1 MSFYIGLYDK
11 SKAPQKKEELAEWLH
26 QQTDYNVQD
35 GIYDDI
41 SIVSNPNLEK
51 AYRELIKVFPAGNG
65 RDALPEEEQMEDFDD
80 WWADY
85 AITDGLVYI
94 QFGSAHGKEANDMV
108 IQLAEKYDLGIFDPY
123 DDTYAVAEEHEN
135 QSPATVTYI
144 PKQPYPLTDPALYS
158 NRYYD
163 ADRMTIIQTIKAS
176 FDNSHKCAYSSLKIW
191 FFHTFTISFLLC
203 LAASICLFIL
213 VLCKEGIEEVTS
225 NNKWYMFTI
234 PLILI
239 PYTLLYSYW
248 AEFLVPRN
256 DRLKKAKLH
265 K

>member
-11 SKAPQKKEELAEWLH
+11 SKAPQKKEELAKWLH

-51 AYRELIKVFPAGNG
+51 AYRELIKVFPTGNG
-65 RDALPEEEQMEDFDD
+65 RDALPEEEQFEDFDD

-94 QFGSAHGKEANDMV
+94 QFGSAHGEEANDMV

-123 DDTYAVAEEHEN
+123 DDTYAVAEESEN
-135 QSPATVTYI
+135 QSPATATYI
-144 PKQPYPLTDPALYS
+144 PKQPYPLTDPTLYS
-158 NRYYD
+158 IRYYD
-163 ADRMTIIQTIKAS
+163 ADRMTIIQAVKVS
-176 FDNSHKCAYSSLKIW
+176 FDNSYKCAYSSLKIW
-191 FFHTFTISFLLC
+191 FFHTFAITFLLC
-203 LAASICLFIL
+203 LALTICLFIF
-213 VLCKEGIEEVTS
+213 VLCKYGIEEVTS
-225 NNKWYMFTI
+225 KWYMFTVPFIFI
-234 PLILI
+234 PLIL
-239 PYTLLYSYW
+239 LYSFW
-248 AEFLVPRN
+248 TEFLVPRN
-256 DRLKKAKLH
+256 DRLQKAKLH